1 MEMKRKEREKEKKQR
16 GDYLR
21 FPWSLNLN
29 EESSFRLFGRN
40 IISSVFCTFKGNL
53 FVVSQ
58 YEKFDSSLF
67 NCLAKT
73 SKDLFDCIMLVLL
86 AK

>member
-1 MEMKRKEREKEKKQR
+1 MEIKRKERGKEKKQR

-21 FPWSLNLN
+21 FSWSLNLN

-40 IISSVFCTFKGNL
+40 SISSVFCTFKGNL
-53 FVVSQ
+53 FVLSQ
-58 YEKFDSSLF
+58 YEKFDRSLF

-73 SKDLFDCIMLVLL
+73 SKDLFDCIMLVSS